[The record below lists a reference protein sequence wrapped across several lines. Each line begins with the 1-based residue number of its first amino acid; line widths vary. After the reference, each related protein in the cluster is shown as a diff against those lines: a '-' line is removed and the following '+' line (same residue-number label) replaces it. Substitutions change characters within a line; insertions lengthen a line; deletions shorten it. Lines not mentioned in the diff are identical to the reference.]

1 MAETADETSTPW
13 RLWRAELA
21 FVAEYTQSE
30 KTAKDLLVSH
40 LDAGRLRWRYWQM
53 AIDDREANDQ
63 ENPTSH
69 KPRVFL
75 CPTVAVKRFIWQT
88 YRDGKYVTIDD
99 ANSAVTYIGPP
110 WALGGHDWAADKPLD
125 WEKVTLHFFPQ
136 LPPVTVCLSL
146 ICLHHDDVLVILR
159 GVGLLA
165 PASASPSSSPPQP
178 QALPQP
184 KPTTTITAKEAAR
197 LDPTDW
203 AVLIPDRFAEKP
215 EEETR
220 AEYFDRVWKQ
230 MRKELGGR
238 AWSRDYFER
247 RCYELKVVNLRQ
259 PRAKP

>member
-53 AIDDREANDQ
+53 AIDDREANNQ

-136 LPPVTVCLSL
+136 LPPVTVCLPPL
-146 ICLHHDDVLVILR
+146 
-159 GVGLLA
+159 
-165 PASASPSSSPPQP
+165 PSP
-178 QALPQP
+178 
-184 KPTTTITAKEAAR
+184 
-197 LDPTDW
+197 
-203 AVLIPDRFAEKP
+203 
-215 EEETR
+215 
-220 AEYFDRVWKQ
+220 
-230 MRKELGGR
+230 
-238 AWSRDYFER
+238 
-247 RCYELKVVNLRQ
+247 
-259 PRAKP
+259 